1 MSKVIQPKLRFPEFN
16 ENWTPTTLGSIAQF
30 SKGKG
35 VSKSDI
41 EENGSLECIR
51 YGELYTEY
59 GEVIDS
65 IKSRTNLN
73 SNDLVLSEENDVII
87 PASGET
93 QIDIATASCV
103 LKNGVALGGDLNII
117 KSPINGVFLSYY
129 LNNKKK
135 LEIASI
141 AQGISVVHLY
151 TSQLKTISINVPNKD
166 EQDRIA
172 NLFRTIDNHIS
183 ILKRKKGALER
194 YKTSVMQQ
202 IFSQKIR
209 FKDENGSDF
218 QDWMSIQL
226 GEIIDYEQPTK
237 YLVSSTEY
245 KDEYNTPVL
254 TAGKTFLLGYTDE
267 TEGIFNEKLPT
278 IIFDDFTTAFQFVD
292 FPFKAKSSAMKMLI
306 PKHDKVNLRFVYEAM
321 KTIQFPLAEHK
332 RYWISEYQNE
342 YIPYPTYEEQFKI
355 VDFTI
360 TIDNLINGVEREIQL
375 SELFKHG
382 ILQQM
387 FV

>member
-1 MSKVIQPKLRFPEFN
+1 MSKVIQPKLRFPGFN
-16 ENWTPTTLGSIAQF
+16 GNWTPSTLGSIAQF

-41 EENGSLECIR
+41 DENGSLECIR

-65 IKSRTNLN
+65 IKSRTNLDP
-73 SNDLVLSEENDVII
+73 NDLVLSEENDVII

-135 LEIASI
+135 LDIASI

-151 TSQLKTISINVPNKD
+151 ASQLKTIYINVPNKD

-172 NLFRTIDNHIS
+172 SLFRTIDNHIS
-183 ILKRKKGALER
+183 ILKRKKVALER
-194 YKTSVMQQ
+194 YKTSVLQQ
-202 IFSQKIR
+202 IFNQKIR

-218 QDWMSIQL
+218 PNWTSIQL

-245 KDEYNTPVL
+245 KDEYDTPVL

-342 YIPYPTYEEQFKI
+342 YIPYPTYEEQCKI

-360 TIDNLINGVEREIQL
+360 SIDNLINEVEREIQS
-375 SELFKHG
+375 SELFKRG
-382 ILQQM
+382 LLQQM

>member
-1 MSKVIQPKLRFPEFN
+1 MSKVIQPKLRFPEFKDD
-16 ENWTPTTLGSIAQF
+16 WTPTTLGTIAEF
-30 SKGKG
+30 SKGKSI
-35 VSKSDI
+35 SKSDI
-41 EENGSLECIR
+41 DENGSIECIR

-59 GEVIDS
+59 GEVIDT
-65 IKSRTNLN
+65 IKSRTNLDPK
-73 SNDLVLSEENDVII
+73 DLVLSEENDVII

-93 QIDIATASCV
+93 QIDIATASCIM
-103 LKNGVALGGDLNII
+103 KSGIALGGDLNII
-117 KSPINGVFLSYY
+117 KSPTNGIFLSYY

-135 LEIASI
+135 HDIASI

-151 TSQLKTISINVPNKD
+151 ASQLKTITLNLPRND
-166 EQDRIA
+166 EQQKIA
-172 NLFRTIDNHIS
+172 QFIQSLDNHRA
-183 ILKRKKGALER
+183 ILKRKKVALER
-194 YKTSVMQQ
+194 YKTSIMQQ

-209 FKDENGSDF
+209 FKDENGKDF
-218 QDWMSIQL
+218 PDWETIQL

-245 KDEYNTPVL
+245 KDEYDTPVL

-267 TEGIFNEKLPT
+267 TEGIFKEKLPT
-278 IIFDDFTTAFQFVD
+278 IIFDDFTTAFQYVD

-306 PKHDKVNLRFVYEAM
+306 PKHDKVNLRFVFEAM

-342 YIPYPTYEEQFKI
+342 YIPYPTYEEQCQI
-355 VDFTI
+355 DDFTI
-360 TIDNLINGVEREIQL
+360 SIDNLINEVEREILL
-375 SELFKHG
+375 SDLFKRG